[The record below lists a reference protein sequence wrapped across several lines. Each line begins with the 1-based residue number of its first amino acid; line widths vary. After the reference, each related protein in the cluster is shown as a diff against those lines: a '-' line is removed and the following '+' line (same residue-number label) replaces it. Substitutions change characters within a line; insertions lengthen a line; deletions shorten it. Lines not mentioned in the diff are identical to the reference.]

1 MTSEIWQFSATEAA
15 DLIARRQLSSAQV
28 IDAHLARIDAVNPV
42 LNAVVRVLA
51 DEARAA
57 AESADRRLA
66 AGEKVGPLHGVPF
79 TVKENI
85 DVANL
90 PTTWG
95 VPALAQAVAPLDA
108 PVVER
113 MRAAGAILIG
123 RTNLPDMALRIHTV
137 SSLHGLTRNP
147 WHSARTAGGSSG
159 GEAAAL
165 ASGMSQI
172 GLGNDIGGSLRNPA
186 NACGIASIR
195 PSAGRVPDADCGPAE
210 GQLLAVQLM
219 NVQGPMARRV
229 ADVRLGL
236 RALIG
241 AHPRDPW
248 SIDAPFEGPP
258 IPRPIRVAVMA
269 EPPGGSIDPAIA
281 ATVRRA
287 ALALAEAGY
296 VVEEISPPR
305 YEEAINC
312 WARLIMGDLSSVLDP
327 LSQVMGS
334 DALAFLKNFQAAVPP
349 LADTAAWSNL
359 MVERHAIAR
368 AWSMFMRERPLI
380 LSPTWTQLPFE
391 HGFDSDTPAGAAAA
405 KELMRPVVPANLLGL
420 PSACVPAGQDEVTGL
435 PIGVLIT
442 GQRFREDLCL
452 EAAEAIETR
461 LGLATPI
468 DPVR

>member
-1 MTSEIWQFSATEAA
+1 MSEIWQLSATE
-15 DLIARRQLSSAQV
+15 LTHRIARRDLSSAEV
-28 IDAHLARIDAVNPV
+28 VDAHLARIDAVNPT

-57 AESADRRLA
+57 AASADRKLA
-66 AGEKVGPLHGVPF
+66 AGETVGPLHGVPF

-85 DVANL
+85 DMAGL

-95 VPALAQAVAPLDA
+95 VPALAEAVVPADA

-113 MRAAGAILIG
+113 MRAAGAIPIG
-123 RTNLPDMALRIHTV
+123 RTNLPDMALRLHTS

-147 WHSARTAGGSSG
+147 WHPGHTAGGSSG

-165 ASGMSQI
+165 ASGMTPI

-195 PSAGRVPDADCGPAE
+195 PSAGRVPDAGYVPAE
-210 GQLLAVQLM
+210 DRLLAVQLM

-229 ADVRLGL
+229 ADVRLAL
-236 RALIG
+236 RILIG

-248 SIDAPFEGPP
+248 SIDAPFDGPSLA
-258 IPRPIRVAVMA
+258 RPIRVAVLP
-269 EPPGGSIDPAIA
+269 EPPGGSTDPKVA

-287 ALALAEAGY
+287 AQALADAGY
-296 VVEEISPPR
+296 VVEEVCPPR
-305 YEEAINC
+305 YEDAVSC
-312 WARLIMGDLSSVLDP
+312 WARLIMGDFNSVLAM
-327 LSQVMGS
+327 LSPMMGA
-334 DALAFLKNFQAAVPP
+334 DAIAFVDNFNKDVPP
-349 LADTAAWSNL
+349 LADTAAWSHL
-359 MVERHAIAR
+359 MVERDGIAR
-368 AWSMFMRERPLI
+368 AWSTFMADRPLL

-391 HGFDSDTPAGAAAA
+391 HGFDSATAAGTAAT

-420 PSACVPAGQDEVTGL
+420 PSACVPAGRDEATGL

-442 GQRFREDLCL
+442 GRRLREDLCL